1 MNCIEVLMFL
11 NTKELKNMLYTSF
24 YTCISVS
31 DKILYKRNIKVAEN
45 MEIEIFYTDKYYNYA
60 YEVYKITNTAGGVT
74 CELIGDEIYW
84 TSYNNK
90 NHSDTF
96 LVLKNG
102 VVVKEET
109 EKREIEEEEEDYKSD
124 STEIIYSSDEEDK
137 PQNIPIAK
145 RTTAF
150 LVFASKNKKDKTDL
164 SIMNLGPSP
173 IHDINWL
180 TEMGEMWKNLSEE
193 DHVNYAKKAQFIN
206 SNYDEFLD

>member
-1 MNCIEVLMFL
+1 MFL

-74 CELIGDEIYW
+74 RELIGDEIYW

-109 EKREIEEEEEDYKSD
+109 EEEETEEVREEEGYKSD
-124 STEIIYSSDEEDK
+124 STEIVYSSDIEEE
-137 PQNIPIAK
+137 PVNPLAK

-150 LVFASKNKKDKTDL
+150 LVFASENKKDKTDS
-164 SIMNLGPSP
+164 SIMNLGPSS
-173 IHDINWL
+173 INDLNWL
-180 TEMGEMWKNLSEE
+180 TEMGELWKDLSEE
-193 DHVNYAKKAQFIN
+193 DHANYAKKAQLIN
-206 SNYDEFLD
+206 SNYDEFLDVKLD